1 MAAAWQEKGIATETF
16 HTGRRVRGYEVQSV
30 VESARQWPG

>member
-1 MAAAWQEKGIATETF
+1 MAKAWQSRGVVVETF

-30 VESARQWPG
+30 VEMTRP